1 MSTQDEQ
8 MTRAAEVQAK
18 YTDELMRKAH
28 VQGTAIGLAK
38 VGGKYTDQIALV
50 VLVDKKV
57 PVSQLD
63 PKDVIP
69 KELEGIRVDVQEVGF
84 LQAQ

>member
-8 MTRAAEVQAK
+8 MAHAVEVQAK

-38 VGGKYTDQIALV
+38 VNGKYTDQVAIV
-50 VLVDKKV
+50 VLVDRKV
-57 PVSQLD
+57 PESQLAPND
-63 PKDVIP
+63 IIP
-69 KELEGIRVDVQEVGF
+69 KQLDGVRIDVQEVGI
-84 LQAQ
+84 LRAQ

>member
-8 MTRAAEVQAK
+8 MARAAEVQAK

-38 VGGKYTDQIALV
+38 VDGKYTSEIALV
-50 VLVDKKV
+50 VLVDQKV
-57 PVSQLD
+57 PLSQLD

-69 KELEGIRVDVQEVGF
+69 QSLEGVRVDVQEVGI

>member
-1 MSTQDEQ
+1 MSSQDER
-8 MTRAAEVQAK
+8 MARATEVQAK

-57 PVSQLD
+57 PLSQLD
-63 PKDVIP
+63 AKDIIP
-69 KELEGIRVDVQEVGF
+69 KQLDGVPVDVQEVGF

>member
-1 MSTQDEQ
+1 MSTQDDR
-8 MTRAAEVQAK
+8 MSLAAEVQAR

-57 PVSQLD
+57 PISALD
-63 PKDVIP
+63 AKDVIP
-69 KELEGIRVDVQEVGF
+69 QELEGIRVDVQEVGI

>member
-1 MSTQDEQ
+1 MSTQDDQ
-8 MTRAAEVQAK
+8 MARATAVQTK

-28 VQGTAIGLAK
+28 VQGTAVGLAK
-38 VGGKYTDQIALV
+38 KDGKYTNQIALV
-50 VLVDKKV
+50 VLVDKKL
-57 PVSQLD
+57 PISQLD

-69 KELEGIRVDVQEVGF
+69 EELDGVQVDVQEVGV

>member
-1 MSTQDEQ
+1 MSTQDDQ
-8 MTRAAEVQAK
+8 MTHATEVQSK

-38 VGGKYTDQIALV
+38 VGGKYTSQIALV

-57 PVSQLD
+57 PTSQLD
-63 PKDVIP
+63 AKDVIP
-69 KELEGIRVDVQEVGF
+69 QELDGVRVDVQEIGI

>member
-1 MSTQDEQ
+1 MSSQDER
-8 MTRAAEVQAK
+8 MARAAEVQAR
-18 YTDELMRKAH
+18 YTDELMRKAN

-38 VGGKYTDQIALV
+38 VNGKYTDQVALV

-57 PVSQLD
+57 PSSLLD
-63 PKDVIP
+63 AKDIIP
-69 KELEGIRVDVQEVGF
+69 KELEGVRVDVQEVGV